1 MSETK
6 KNVFDIVNERI
17 IAELEK
23 GVVPWKARWTEAGI
37 PANLI
42 SGRQYRN
49 INWMLLAMEGYE
61 RNLFF
66 KFCDNP
72 LIDYVKDILF
82 C

>member
-1 MSETK
+1 MSEIK

-49 INWMLLAMEGYE
+49 INWMLLAME
-61 RNLFF
+61 
-66 KFCDNP
+66 
-72 LIDYVKDILF
+72 
-82 C
+82 